1 MSISKEQAY
10 PIVKELRAKGLTV
23 PQIYKTILKEHGGV
37 ACRGGILSLSSL
49 QSLVLYGPA
58 LVKARAKGT
67 KKRATVF
74 RPSGIS
80 VGKAVEM
87 LRSDL
92 PHNVKIEA
100 ALHYLKG

>member
-1 MSISKEQAY
+1 MAISKEQAY
-10 PIVKELRAKGLTV
+10 PIVKQLREKGLTA
-23 PQIYKTILKEHGGV
+23 PQIYKSILKDHGGV
-37 ACRGGILSLSSL
+37 ACRGGILSPSSMY
-49 QSLVLYGPA
+49 SLVLYGPT
-58 LVKARAKGT
+58 LVKGRAKGT
-67 KKRATVF
+67 KKRAVIF